1 MSAERKTLGI
11 SVSSS
16 ARPAKGTFSL
26 SGARLEKLKERARD
40 QRRSPTPAQA
50 ALWAQLSG
58 SKLGG
63 VKFTRQ
69 FVLGSVLVDF
79 ACPSRW
85 IAVLISPEGANAEVD
100 ALQDKKLTDVGVRVL
115 RFAEAQVLED
125 IAPVVRAISAEVNKP
140 FDKRSAR
147 RNAGQLFANDEMGA
161 EG

>member
-1 MSAERKTLGI
+1 MTAERKTLGI
-11 SVSSS
+11 SAATST
-16 ARPAKGTFSL
+16 RPAKANFALT
-26 SGARLEKLKERARD
+26 GARLEKLKERARD
-40 QRRSPTPAQA
+40 QRRSPTLAQA

-115 RFAEAQVLED
+115 RFAEEQVLNA
-125 IAPVVRAISAEVNKP
+125 IGTVVKAITVEVNKP
-140 FDKRSAR
+140 FDKRTAR
-147 RNAGQLFANDEMGA
+147 RNAGQLFANDEDGG
-161 EG
+161 ER

>member
-125 IAPVVRAISAEVNKP
+125 IAPVVKAISAEVNKP
-140 FDKRSAR
+140 FDKRTAR

>member
-1 MSAERKTLGI
+1 MTTARKTLGI
-11 SVSSS
+11 SAAS
-16 ARPAKGTFSL
+16 PAKPSKTAFAL
-26 SGARLEKLKERARD
+26 TGARLDKLKERARD
-40 QRRSPTPAQA
+40 QRRNPTPAQA

-85 IAVLISPEGANAEVD
+85 IAVLISPEGANADVD

-115 RFAEAQVLED
+115 RFAEADVLGD
-125 IAPVVRAISAEVNKP
+125 IEPVAKAISAEVNKP
-140 FDKRSAR
+140 FDKRTAR
-147 RNAGQLFANDEMGA
+147 RNAGQLFANDENGG

>member
-1 MSAERKTLGI
+1 VTAERKTLGI
-11 SVSSS
+11 STASS
-16 ARPAKGTFSL
+16 AKQRGGFALT
-26 SGARLEKLKERARD
+26 GARYEKLKERARD

-69 FVLGSVLVDF
+69 FVLGSALVDF

-85 IAVLISPEGANAEVD
+85 IAIAISPEGANPQVD
-100 ALQDKKLTDVGVRVL
+100 ELQDKKLTDVGVRVL

-125 IAPVVRAISAEVNKP
+125 IETVVKAIGAEVNNP
-140 FDKRSAR
+140 FDKRTAR
-147 RNAGQLFANDEMGA
+147 RNAGQLFAQGEQGA

>member
-1 MSAERKTLGI
+1 MTTARKTLGI
-11 SVSSS
+11 SAAS
-16 ARPAKGTFSL
+16 PAKPSKTAFAL
-26 SGARLEKLKERARD
+26 TGARLDKLKERARD
-40 QRRSPTPAQA
+40 QRRNPTPAQA

-85 IAVLISPEGANAEVD
+85 IAVLISPEGANADVD

-115 RFAEAQVLED
+115 RFAEADVLGD
-125 IAPVVRAISAEVNKP
+125 IEPVVKAISAEVNKP
-140 FDKRSAR
+140 FDKRTAR
-147 RNAGQLFANDEMGA
+147 RNAGQLFANDENGG